1 MRNMYATPDY
11 RIQTACFVA
20 LFTVGNAVITFPKV
34 GTATATGFAAA
45 VLAAVG
51 AYFLSFA
58 ACHIAVGRGVKPKK
72 AIKVP
77 LLFSAAAISAY
88 CALDCFID
96 FCGFANAL
104 LLPESPN
111 FAIAVLFIFAVAVL
125 SLKPNGVLM
134 KLALIFA
141 VSFVVAVPILIL
153 LTVKDFSL
161 AGLNTG
167 GTEDIKNG
175 MLASA
180 RSVVMPALLIPPYIL
195 IENKNAPEASGTYG
209 LLCGLTIM
217 ALCVLDSLFLFGT
230 GLSEKLAFPF
240 ATAVSTV
247 TVGTLFTRM
256 DGPVYCLFFMSA
268 LIKSVL
274 CIRLCAALL
283 KKMRCII

>member
-1 MRNMYATPDY
+1 MRNMCARPDY
-11 RIQTACFVA
+11 RIHTACFVA
-20 LFTVGNAVITFPKV
+20 LFTVGNAVITFPKA
-34 GTATATGFAAA
+34 GTATVMGFATA

-51 AYFLSFA
+51 AYFLSIA
-58 ACHIAVGRGVKPKK
+58 ACRIAVGRGVKPKR

-111 FAIAVLFIFAVAVL
+111 FAVAVLFILVVAVL
-125 SLKPNGVLM
+125 SLKPNSVLM
-134 KLALIFA
+134 KLSLFFA
-141 VSFVVAVPILIL
+141 ACFVVAVPILIL
-153 LTVKDFSL
+153 LTVKDFSV
-161 AGLNTG
+161 AGLNIG
-167 GTEDIKNG
+167 GAEDIKNG
-175 MLASA
+175 ICASVQSIA
-180 RSVVMPALLIPPYIL
+180 LPALLIPPYIL

-209 LLCGLTIM
+209 LLCGLTTT
-217 ALCVLDSLFLFGT
+217 ALCVLDSLLLFGT

-268 LIKSVL
+268 VIKSVL
-274 CIRLCAALL
+274 CIRLCAALF